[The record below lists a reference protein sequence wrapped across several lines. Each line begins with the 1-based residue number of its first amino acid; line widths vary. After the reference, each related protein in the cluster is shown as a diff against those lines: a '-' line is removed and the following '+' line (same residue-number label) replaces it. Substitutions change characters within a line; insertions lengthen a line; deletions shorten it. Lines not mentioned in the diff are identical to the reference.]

1 MRTRNERRERR
12 RELWRE
18 LWAMAGI
25 LGLFILSFVGGMA
38 FMGAVAAW

>member
-12 RELWRE
+12 RE

-38 FMGAVAAW
+38 VMGAVAAW